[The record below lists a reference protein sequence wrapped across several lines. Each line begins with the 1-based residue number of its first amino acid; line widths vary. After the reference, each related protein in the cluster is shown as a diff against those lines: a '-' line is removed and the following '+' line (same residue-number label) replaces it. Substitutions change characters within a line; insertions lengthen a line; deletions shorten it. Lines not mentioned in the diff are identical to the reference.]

1 MGDTIT
7 EYAGIA
13 LDIAKDGPSKIYSV
27 HPNSLPTGWL
37 YILSFFGV
45 IGNALDFTEKSL
57 GMSMLIR
64 IPNIIADLA
73 VCYMIYKMIASN
85 YNDKYS
91 AVIAGTYALLPA
103 MFTSSVVWGM
113 NMSIAMAFLV
123 AAINFMIEKKHI
135 YVPIMYMFGLM
146 FSNFMLIALPV
157 ILGYEIFFCI
167 KDKKAIMPIVVASIA
182 SFIVFYCL
190 AIPFATEYFA
200 AGSKPNGGILVFSK
214 MLENIK
220 ENNLISNSSFNFF
233 AIFGLGNNASSVAM
247 IVLIAIIMLIF
258 IGFGVYLFT
267 KTRNR
272 LDYILLL
279 AMSFILWSVFGI
291 GSRVEYTL
299 IGTVLLLLY
308 AGLKMEKR
316 VFKVFGILSV
326 LNFVNTSVI
335 LTKSGAINFAFLDGT
350 GLHFFYKLDPL
361 YIVGSIIMLFTVIYM
376 LWVMFDIMAN
386 GVEKEIKPMP
396 DNLLVEFKED
406 FNRSKNRVIRIFER
420 KK

>member
-1 MGDTIT
+1 MKLKYERKKWVQPMGS
-7 EYAGIA
+7 ER
-13 LDIAKDGPSKIYSV
+13 L
-27 HPNSLPTGWL
+27 HP
-37 YILSFFGV
+37 
-45 IGNALDFTEKSL
+45 
-57 GMSMLIR
+57 
-64 IPNIIADLA
+64 
-73 VCYMIYKMIASN
+73 
-85 YNDKYS
+85 
-91 AVIAGTYALLPA
+91 
-103 MFTSSVVWGM
+103 
-113 NMSIAMAFLV
+113 
-123 AAINFMIEKKHI
+123 
-135 YVPIMYMFGLM
+135 
-146 FSNFMLIALPV
+146 
-157 ILGYEIFFCI
+157 
-167 KDKKAIMPIVVASIA
+167 
-182 SFIVFYCL
+182 
-190 AIPFATEYFA
+190 
-200 AGSKPNGGILVFSK
+200 
-214 MLENIK
+214 
-220 ENNLISNSSFNFF
+220 
-233 AIFGLGNNASSVAM
+233 
-247 IVLIAIIMLIF
+247 IIMLIF
-258 IGFGVYLFT
+258 MGFGVYLFT